1 MKKKKTKVVIS
12 QDIQRSG
19 RYIYSLSLNPWA
31 VKHSMGWILFYC
43 VLTLMV
49 GLLECPSIGN
59 GIILKTVNLKDNVTL
74 PCNGTCDI
82 GIVWRIV
89 DGQVVAKIDQGKLIE
104 GKRFEKRVE
113 INKDLSLSISSAVYN
128 DKGSYVCVCD
138 NRNVADVKLD
148 VLVPTEISAHVGDNV
163 TLHCYGSTNKQVTN
177 VEMYVQW
184 EKDGQTVLKIDPT
197 NTTYGPGFMN
207 RTSVTRDG
215 YGEGDLSLT
224 ITGVRSSDQGT
235 YLCFFNRDND
245 PGYPHGVTLTVKEK
259 QLEPAM
265 IDSERSRV
273 PVIVIII
280 LLLSIIFVLGLL
292 AMYKGNRRQ
301 PTEDYTVT
309 RTEDSAMINI
319 ASPPHLSI
327 EELPVPVQDSQ
338 PLPGVRRI
346 QSCCDDHLDEITCPE
361 GMDERTEEEEE
372 LHLPV
377 AERGTLLEQKK
388 SNTGS

>member
-1 MKKKKTKVVIS
+1 M
-12 QDIQRSG
+12 
-19 RYIYSLSLNPWA
+19 LNPWA
-31 VKHSMGWILFYC
+31 VKHSMGWKLFYC

-74 PCNGTCDI
+74 PCNATCDI

-104 GKRFEKRVE
+104 GKRFEKRVK
-113 INKDLSLSISSAVYN
+113 INKDLSLTISSAVYN
-128 DKGSYVCVCD
+128 DKGSYECVCD

-177 VEMYVQW
+177 GEMYVQW

-197 NTTYGPGFMN
+197 NTTYGPGFID

-224 ITGVRSSDQGT
+224 FTGVRSSDQGT
-235 YLCFFNRDND
+235 YLCFFNRDSD

-273 PVIVIII
+273 PVIGIPI
-280 LLLSIIFVLGLL
+280 LLLSIICVLGLL
-292 AMYKGNRRQ
+292 AMHKRNRRQ

-309 RTEDSAMINI
+309 RTEDSTMINV

-338 PLPGVRRI
+338 PLPEVRRI
-346 QSCCDDHLDEITCPE
+346 QSCCDDHLDETTCPE

-377 AERGTLLEQKK
+377 AESGTLLEQKK